1 MQNIAVFR
9 KKRAVLCTNLNL
21 ADIIIVAKRLD
32 LTEFRKITRFY
43 SLAAIF
49 NAK

>member
-1 MQNIAVFR
+1 MQNIAVFVR
-9 KKRAVLCTNLNL
+9 IRAVLCTNLNL
-21 ADIIIVAKRLD
+21 AVIIVAKRLN

-43 SLAAIF
+43 TFAAIF